1 MSLIYGW
8 VANILSI
15 VLAVVAFTQAQKKG
29 QIAILVLMGSAFGI
43 PHLWPSRTVAL
54 VCFLAKIIIAIGCY
68 IYVKWSN
75 AT

>member
-15 VLAVVAFTQAQKKG
+15 VLAVVAFTQAQEKG

-54 VCFLAKIIIAIGCY
+54 VCFLAKILIAIGCY

-75 AT
+75 VT